1 MLQGK
6 ISIEDFVSLVTNMYD
21 TADKLGV
28 PLVRFPAYI
37 TELID
42 RIDVLGKEID
52 HIEAKKQDALKDCGL
67 TLELLREYNS
77 NKPFLVQ
84 IQKLKLQISDME
96 EKLHNCEHALKM
108 ENAGTNI

>member
-1 MLQGK
+1 
-6 ISIEDFVSLVTNMYD
+6 MYD

-52 HIEAKKQDALKDCGL
+52 HIEAKKQDALKV
-67 TLELLREYNS
+67 LREYNS